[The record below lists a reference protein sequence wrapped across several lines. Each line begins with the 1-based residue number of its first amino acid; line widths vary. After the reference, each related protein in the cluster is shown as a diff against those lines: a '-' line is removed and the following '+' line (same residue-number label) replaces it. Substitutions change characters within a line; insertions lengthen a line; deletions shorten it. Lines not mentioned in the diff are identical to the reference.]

1 MSAAEEVVEQ
11 KKPLSLAER
20 PVKYKPLGSNDEIEL
35 TVAMVKKFLVVPTK
49 SKQYPTDE
57 DIVKF
62 IMLNKA
68 RGLNPWEGDSY
79 LTGYDTNDGPQFSL
93 ITAIQALLKRA
104 EVCPEFD
111 GVESG
116 ICVLKK
122 DGEVIERNGSL
133 LLAGENL
140 IGGWA
145 KVYRKD
151 RKIPSYSVVAFNV
164 YNTDRSRWKKDPAGM
179 IQKVAKAHSLR
190 EAFPNHLAGLRTDDE
205 MERVV
210 EGSVV
215 HSGIGDGTAK
225 AKTAAE
231 LAEVLKIRN
240 AGEQVNPISMF
251 ADSARH
257 REQFMAEIQSAS
269 NFEAIESIMF
279 DIHESE
285 DLSPVDRSLLE
296 RAIRDKRNG

>member
-1 MSAAEEVVEQ
+1 MSAVEEVVE

-20 PVKYKPLGSNDEIEL
+20 PVKYKPLGSNEEIEL
-35 TVAMVKKFLVVPTK
+35 TVKMVKTFLVVPTK

-79 LTGYDTNDGPQFSL
+79 LTGYDSNDGPQFSL

-116 ICVLKK
+116 ICVLK
-122 DGEVIERNGSL
+122 DGQVIERNGSL
-133 LLAGENL
+133 ILAGEQL

-151 RKIPSYSVVAFNV
+151 RKIPSYAVVTFSV

-179 IQKVAKAHSLR
+179 IQKVAKAHALR

-205 MERVV
+205 MDRVV
-210 EGSVV
+210 DGSVIRPAV
-215 HSGIGDGTAK
+215 TEGTAK

-240 AGEQVNPISMF
+240 AGEQVDQVSLF
-251 ADSARH
+251 AESARH
-257 REQFMAEIQSAS
+257 RQQLLAEIQSAAS
-269 NFEAIESIMF
+269 FEALESIQD
-279 DIHESE
+279 DI
-285 DLSPVDRSLLE
+285 DQNDQLSPVDRSALE
-296 RAIRDKRNG
+296 RAIRDKRHE

>member
-1 MSAAEEVVEQ
+1 MSAVEEVVEQ

-79 LTGYDTNDGPQFSL
+79 LTGYDSNDGPQFSL

-116 ICVLKK
+116 ICVLK
-122 DGEVIERNGSL
+122 DGEVSERHGSL
-133 LLAGENL
+133 MLAGEQL
-140 IGGWA
+140 VGGWA

-179 IQKVAKAHSLR
+179 IQKVSKAHALR

-205 MERVV
+205 MDRVV
-210 EGSVV
+210 EGAVV
-215 HSGIGDGTAK
+215 QSAIGTAK

-240 AGEQVNPISMF
+240 TPEPVSQVSLF
-251 ADSARH
+251 AESARH
-257 REQFMAEIQSAS
+257 REQFMAEIQAAS
-269 NFEAIESIMF
+269 SFEALESIQF
-279 DIHESE
+279 DVQDNEE
-285 DLSPVDRSLLE
+285 LSPVDRSVLE
-296 RAIRDKRNG
+296 RAIRDKRSS

>member
-1 MSAAEEVVEQ
+1 MSAVEEVVE
-11 KKPLSLAER
+11 KKPVSLAER
-20 PVKYKPLGSNDEIEL
+20 PVRYKPLGSMDEIEL

-57 DIVKF
+57 DVVKF

-79 LTGYDTNDGPQFSL
+79 LTGYDSNDGPQFSL

-116 ICVLKK
+116 ICVLK

-133 LLAGENL
+133 LLAGEQL
-140 IGGWA
+140 VGGWA

-151 RKIPSYSVVAFNV
+151 RKIPSYAVVAFGV

-179 IQKVAKAHSLR
+179 IQKVAKAHALR

-205 MERVV
+205 MDRVV
-210 EGSVV
+210 DGSVV
-215 HSGIGDGTAK
+215 RPAVTEGTAK

-240 AGEQVNPISMF
+240 AGEQVDQVSLF
-251 ADSARH
+251 AESSRH
-257 REQFMAEIQSAS
+257 RQQLLAEIQSAAS
-269 NFEAIESIMF
+269 FEALESIQD
-279 DIHESE
+279 DI
-285 DLSPVDRSLLE
+285 DQNDQLSPVDRSALE
-296 RAIRDKRNG
+296 RAIREKRHE